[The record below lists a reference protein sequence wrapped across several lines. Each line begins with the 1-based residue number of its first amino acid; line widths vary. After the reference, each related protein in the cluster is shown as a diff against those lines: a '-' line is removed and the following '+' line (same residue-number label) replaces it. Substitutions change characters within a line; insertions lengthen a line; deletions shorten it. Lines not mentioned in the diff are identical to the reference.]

1 MREKKPYGERTR
13 LNDSDTPKRKYI
25 LAYEGKDTEPIYFNM
40 IDNKKTELGIDSLV
54 VLSPIIRS
62 FSEDGWSHPK
72 KIAEA
77 IVETLEIQKSGDY
90 PYKMIIDWIAEYL
103 NSNDIVKIKCEKIQ
117 SELQNMC
124 KNELSVSLSDTID
137 FENLDKEIERILN
150 CYINSD
156 ETVKVDDLIEYAKS
170 IIKDNTITFDP
181 TIDHLCL
188 IVDRDCKS
196 FKSDQYDQVMHICDD
211 NSIDLYVTNPCF
223 EFWLLLHFDDVIDID
238 QVKLLENK
246 KDNGRTFAEIEL
258 RKRMTYTKSSYNA
271 NTLFRKIPNAIA
283 NEKKFCEE
291 LVGLKTSIGSN
302 IGILLSQMQELE

>member
-77 IVETLEIQKSGDY
+77 IVETLVIQDSGIY
-90 PYKMIIDWIAEYL
+90 PYKKIIDWIAEYL
-103 NSNDIVKIKCEKIQ
+103 YTNGFLTIKCDTIK
-117 SELQNMC
+117 SKLQYLCEGKLN
-124 KNELSVSLSDTID
+124 LSVDDTID
-137 FENLDKEIERILN
+137 FDDLENEIERILA
-150 CYINSD
+150 CYKTNNDPLSI
-156 ETVKVDDLIEYAKS
+156 EDLTECAKS
-170 IIKDNTITFDP
+170 IIETNTIIFDP
-181 TIDHLCL
+181 QIDHLCL

-196 FKSDQYDQVMHICDD
+196 FKEDQYDKVIKIC
-211 NSIDLYVTNPCF
+211 NENHIDLYVTNPCF
-223 EFWLLLHFDDVIDID
+223 EFWLLLHFDDAIDID

>member
-77 IVETLEIQKSGDY
+77 IVETLVIQDSGIY
-90 PYKMIIDWIAEYL
+90 PYKKIIDWIAEYL
-103 NSNDIVKIKCEKIQ
+103 YTNGFLTIKCDTIKSKLQYLCEG
-117 SELQNMC
+117 ELN
-124 KNELSVSLSDTID
+124 LSVDDTID
-137 FENLDKEIERILN
+137 FDDLENEIERILA
-150 CYINSD
+150 CYKTNNDPLSI
-156 ETVKVDDLIEYAKS
+156 EDLTECAKS
-170 IIKDNTITFDP
+170 IIETNTIIFDP
-181 TIDHLCL
+181 QIDHLCL

-196 FKSDQYDQVMHICDD
+196 FKEDQYDKVIKIC
-211 NSIDLYVTNPCF
+211 NENHIDLYVTNPCF

>member
-13 LNDSDTPKRKYI
+13 LNDSDTPKRKCI

-271 NTLFRKIPNAIA
+271 NTLFRTIPNAIA

-302 IGILLSQMQELE
+302 LGILLSQMQKLE